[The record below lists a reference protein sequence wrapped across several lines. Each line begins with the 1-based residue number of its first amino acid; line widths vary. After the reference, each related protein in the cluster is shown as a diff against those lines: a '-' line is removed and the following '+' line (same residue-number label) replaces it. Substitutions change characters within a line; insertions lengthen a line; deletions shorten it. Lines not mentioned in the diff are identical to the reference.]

1 MAVSAECDGGHPG
14 DVRPDVKSI
23 EAFLLEDCGGRF
35 QDKSWLFGLFGS
47 VVYAPTG
54 ETVLT
59 GFRYYACEA
68 SRLKAAVE
76 ALDLKTLETMP
87 FAVDDEGEPDTSG
100 VVVDLHYTATGSMVA
115 IQLSE
120 YQDHRPVPLTSPV
133 LLEREAAAQLLPQVR
148 SLDQST

>member
-1 MAVSAECDGGHPG
+1 MKP
-14 DVRPDVKSI
+14 I

-35 QDKSWLFGLFGS
+35 QDKTWLFGVFGS

-54 ETVLT
+54 EKVLS

-68 SRLKAAVE
+68 SKLKPAVE
-76 ALDLKTLETMP
+76 ALDLNALEQLP
-87 FAVDDEGEPDTSG
+87 FAMDDDGEPDTSG
-100 VVVDLHYTATGSMVA
+100 VVVDLHYTASGSMVA

-120 YQDHRPVPLTSPV
+120 YRDHHPVPLTSPL
-133 LLEREAAAQLLPQVR
+133 LLEREAAASLFPKVR